1 MRFPVIFF
9 TTIFVSALLINGCAS
24 NAPVNSANASGG
36 GGNSKA
42 ANTVSVNSENPLA
55 TTKTPEAQTT
65 DNAPTLTPVVQN
77 YYAALQKKD
86 ESGARK
92 FLSASAIRYW
102 QDEMKSEKAP
112 SLLAILEESESP
124 VEEKREIRN
133 EKIAGETAVA
143 EMKGGSLGVW
153 TKTKFVR
160 ENGEWKFASPLES
173 LSLQD
178 IPRTDS
184 SAKTAK

>member
-9 TTIFVSALLINGCAS
+9 TTIFVFALLMNGCAS
-24 NAPVNSANASGG
+24 NVPVNSANASGG
-36 GGNSKA
+36 GNKA
-42 ANTVSVNSENPLA
+42 ANTVSINSENPLA
-55 TTKTPEAQTT
+55 TTKTPEVQTT
-65 DNAPTLTPVVQN
+65 DNAPTLAPVVQN

-86 ESGARK
+86 ETGARK
-92 FLSASAIRYW
+92 FLSASAIKYW

-133 EKIAGETAVA
+133 EKIEGETAVA

-160 ENGEWKFASPLES
+160 ENGEWKFASPVET

-184 SAKTAK
+184 GANTSK